1 MIQFMSSRMI
11 QIFAFK
17 IDTPAVYFGQ
27 TFTKIYRR
35 RTALKMLAYR
45 AQFAYKLVAFAYGII
60 GIRNFIHFFLQLIG
74 HKRAAVF
81 AEITFFI
88 RKLF

>member
-1 MIQFMSSRMI
+1 MGTGVI

-17 IDTPAVYFGQ
+17 IDASAVYFGQ

-35 RTALKMLAYR
+35 RPALKMLAYR
-45 AQFAYKLVAFAYGII
+45 AQFAYKLVAFADGII

-74 HKRAAVF
+74 HKRAAVL